1 MSPPSLLGECSMLI
15 GHRIHVTETIA
26 WTTWAWQTLQTR
38 SKDSSTMSTFIMGR
52 YDCRWFINHHNICLL
67 NCGYLE
73 SSHCNQDDLFPSGWA
88 LGQGTDPYGLPFLT
102 VSLAVVAAITMLQQ
116 LSTLKK
122 SNLQFQIIHFLS
134 VHHQQV
140 PHGSLE
146 SRSIYHEG
154 FHIFQVANK
163 ISIKQ

>member
-1 MSPPSLLGECSMLI
+1 MIHQSLYHMPLKLMICSMNC
-15 GHRIHVTETIA
+15 
-26 WTTWAWQTLQTR
+26 
-38 SKDSSTMSTFIMGR
+38 SSVEMT
-52 YDCRWFINHHNICLL
+52 
-67 NCGYLE
+67 
-73 SSHCNQDDLFPSGWA
+73 QDDLFPSGWA

-122 SNLQFQIIHFLS
+122 SNLQIQIIHFWS
-134 VHHQQV
+134 IYHQQV

-163 ISIKQ
+163 FQLNNSIKYFLLHIFQVANKYQSNGSIK

>member
-1 MSPPSLLGECSMLI
+1 MIHQSLYHMPLKLIICPMNCSSVEM
-15 GHRIHVTETIA
+15 T
-26 WTTWAWQTLQTR
+26 
-38 SKDSSTMSTFIMGR
+38 
-52 YDCRWFINHHNICLL
+52 
-67 NCGYLE
+67 
-73 SSHCNQDDLFPSGWA
+73 QDDLFPSGWA

-102 VSLAVVAAITMLQQ
+102 VSLAVVAAITMLEQ

-122 SNLQFQIIHFLS
+122 SNLQIQIIHFAS

-163 ISIKQ
+163 FQLNNSIKYFLLHIFQVANKYQSNGSIK

>member
-1 MSPPSLLGECSMLI
+1 MIHQSRYHMPLKLIICPMNCSSVEM
-15 GHRIHVTETIA
+15 T
-26 WTTWAWQTLQTR
+26 
-38 SKDSSTMSTFIMGR
+38 
-52 YDCRWFINHHNICLL
+52 
-67 NCGYLE
+67 
-73 SSHCNQDDLFPSGWA
+73 QDDLFPSGWA

-116 LSTLKK
+116 LSTLKT
-122 SNLQFQIIHFLS
+122 SNLHIQIIHLS

-163 ISIKQ
+163 YLLNNLPGCKRISNKQ